1 MALNEIRRKQRK
13 VTIGLWGIFGITT
26 IVLIALVL
34 GEVFPSYDLWIPI
47 IPIGV
52 LLILAI
58 AATIV
63 DFSSEGKIKVSIV
76 GIWTVF
82 WINLIVMI
90 ALIIGEIFN
99 PYEYWIPMIPVGSLL
114 ILAIIPTILKYA
126 VEEVK
131 FCLKCGKKFEKKWD
145 FCQECGTR
153 KLMKCPFCGV
163 KIKGNPKY
171 CAKCGIN
178 LSEIEVIQTSSPHL
192 KFKAEGYT
200 NLCKQCGAPAKPEAK
215 YCVFCGSSQ

>member
-1 MALNEIRRKQRK
+1 MILNEIKRNQRK
-13 VTIGLWGIFGITT
+13 VTIALWVILGVTT
-26 IVLIALVL
+26 IVLLALVL
-34 GEVFPSYDLWIPI
+34 GDVFTSNDLWIPI

-63 DFSSEGKIKVSIV
+63 DFSSEGKIKVGII
-76 GIWTVF
+76 GIWVVF
-82 WINLIVMI
+82 WINLIVMT
-90 ALIIGEIFN
+90 ALIIGEIFD
-99 PYEYWIPMIPVGSLL
+99 PYEYWIPIIPVGSLF

-131 FCLKCGKKFEKKWD
+131 FCPKCGKNFEKKWD
-145 FCQECGTR
+145 FCQDCGAR
-153 KLMKCPFCGV
+153 KILKCPFCGV
-163 KIKGNPKY
+163 KIKGTPKY
-171 CAKCGIN
+171 CAKCGTN

-192 KFKAEGYT
+192 KFKVEGYT